1 MRPINRYLAAIGAR
15 GGRKS
20 RRTLSPEAAAAM
32 VRVREAGRA
41 YRRFHDQCFAAW
53 PSDRR
58 ITAADI
64 EWVAER
70 LLAFGDDAA
79 RTKAVK
85 LMPLALVAE
94 PRSGRRPV
102 RYDITARILP
112 RRSAEAASTYV
123 VATRE
128 RRIAMV
134 EELSAE
140 LWALAKLPLPSYS
153 RAEMPVHI
161 MPRARRSPS
170 P

>member
-41 YRRFHDQCFAAW
+41 YRRFHEQCFAAW
-53 PSDRR
+53 PSDLR
-58 ITAADI
+58 ITAADV

-70 LLAFGDDAA
+70 LFALGDEAA
-79 RTKAVK
+79 QAKAVK
-85 LMPLALVAE
+85 LRPLALVDVSR
-94 PRSGRRPV
+94 PGRPI
-102 RYDITARILP
+102 RYDMTARILP

-161 MPRARRSPS
+161 TPRVRRSPS
-170 P
+170 S

>member
-1 MRPINRYLAAIGAR
+1 MSNHDVSYQSQAAAVLMLLR
-15 GGRKS
+15 AEV
-20 RRTLSPEAAAAM
+20 LEAA
-32 VRVREAGRA
+32 RRA
-41 YRRFHDQCFAAW
+41 
-53 PSDRR
+53 
-58 ITAADI
+58 
-64 EWVAER
+64 
-70 LLAFGDDAA
+70 
-79 RTKAVK
+79 KAVK
-85 LMPLALVAE
+85 LRPLALVDVSR
-94 PRSGRRPV
+94 PGRPI
-102 RYDITARILP
+102 RYDMTARILP

>member
-41 YRRFHDQCFAAW
+41 YRRFHEQCFAAW

-58 ITAADI
+58 ITVADI

-70 LLAFGDDAA
+70 FLAFGDEAA
-79 RTKAVK
+79 RAKAVK
-85 LMPLALVAE
+85 LRPLALVDVSR
-94 PRSGRRPV
+94 PGRPI
-102 RYDITARILP
+102 RYDMTARILP

-123 VATRE
+123 VAPRE

-161 MPRARRSPS
+161 TPRVRRSPS
-170 P
+170 S